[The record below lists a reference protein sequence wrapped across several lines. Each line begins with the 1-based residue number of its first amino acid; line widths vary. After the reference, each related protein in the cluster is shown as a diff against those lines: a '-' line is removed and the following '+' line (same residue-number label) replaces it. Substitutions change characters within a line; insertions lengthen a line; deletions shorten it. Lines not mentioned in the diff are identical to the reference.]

1 MIDNEDF
8 DPSLRSEVDRMLKE
22 FFSMGA
28 SDLHIVAEDYPIF
41 RIKGKLKKQ
50 EKWGIMY
57 REKTIKFL
65 NTISSQSISN
75 SVLSGTDTDFSYRP
89 QRDMENWHSAR
100 YRVSAC
106 MAQERI
112 RIVMRRAP
120 SSPPY
125 IEDLRLPT
133 ACTEA
138 IRTIRKGLILITGPT
153 GSGKSSSFAAWIRD
167 LLENGDS
174 EHIITIEDPIEYEFE
189 SVERKKGSFITQ
201 REKNTDF
208 ENFPDAMRTAMRQDP
223 DIIMIGELRD
233 KDTVDLALQAADS
246 GHLVLAT
253 LHSNDVAG
261 TVSRL
266 ASVYPL
272 SERNIIMRSVLEKLS
287 LVMTQRLESRWDGT
301 GRVGIH
307 EYLIISPAMR
317 AELRELTRDEEISGK
332 MASYVKNGG
341 SSMIDC
347 ALNRY
352 MEGVISADTF
362 NSIAASLQDT
372 TRITEEKSNN
382 KK

>member
-1 MIDNEDF
+1 MIDNENF

-22 FFSMGA
+22 FFSMGG
-28 SDLHIVAEDYPIF
+28 SDLHIRTGDYPIF
-41 RIKGKLKKQ
+41 RIKGKLQKQ

-57 REKTIKFL
+57 TDKTNKFL
-65 NTISSQSISN
+65 TTIGSQAISN
-75 SVLSGTDTDFSYRP
+75 NVASGTDIDFSYRP
-89 QRDMENWHSAR
+89 QRDAENWHSAR

-106 MAQERI
+106 TAQGHI

-120 SSPPY
+120 SKPPY
-125 IEDLRLPT
+125 VEDLLLPKE
-133 ACTEA
+133 CTEA

-174 EHIITIEDPIEYEFE
+174 EHIITIEDPIEYEFD
-189 SVERKKGSFITQ
+189 SVEPKKGSFITQ
-201 REKNTDF
+201 REKRTDF
-208 ENFPDAMRTAMRQDP
+208 ENFPDAMKTAMRQDP

-272 SERNIIMRSVLEKLS
+272 SERNIIMHSVLEKLS
-287 LVMTQRLESRWDGT
+287 LIMTQRLETRWDGN

-307 EYLIISPAMR
+307 EYLIITPSMR
-317 AELRELTRDEEISGK
+317 AELRELSRDEEISGK

-347 ALNRY
+347 ALSRY
-352 MEGVISADTF
+352 RDGIISADTF
-362 NSIAASLQDT
+362 NYIAASLQDT
-372 TRITEEKSNN
+372 IRVKEEKSEN
-382 KK
+382 KR

>member
-89 QRDMENWHSAR
+89 QRDTENWHSAR

-201 REKNTDF
+201 RDF
-208 ENFPDAMRTAMRQDP
+208 ENLTDAMRTAMRQDP

-287 LVMTQRLESRWDGT
+287 LVMTQRLESRWDGA

-352 MEGVISADTF
+352 REGVISADTF
-362 NSIAASLQDT
+362 NSIAASLQDPI
-372 TRITEEKSNN
+372 RVTEEKI
-382 KK
+382 KQQK